1 MALYS
6 KGYGGYFKQG
16 LASGI
21 SQEMQWGQ
29 QILDIIERK
38 RLKDELK
45 KEKDKILTQTNE
57 VTKMIDTYGADNLY
71 SDSEVLSLRT
81 FVLSAAAEIQDRFM
95 PIIENIDAGNTK
107 QASEQIKQI
116 DEYVNYLM
124 GLDLTPG
131 QVETSIENF
140 KNGGFIT
147 SENALRYFEAKEN
160 IVKEQIKAREL
171 QPVRPTAERFTS
183 VAELQEKYPGEA
195 YEYDSR
201 SGMYV
206 LKYQKPEAPTALSA
220 KDNWAINAYKEGKIN
235 FDELSK
241 YMGTYIEPKKATTLE
256 EKIETAKRYGASNE
270 EIKGMLVGKTTEAIT
285 PEGEITAG
293 QKRSWDMASSVIFG
307 SSDWVTGISKPGIIS
322 QNISNKLNM
331 GQPLTD
337 DEKAEVR
344 NNYNSIKGTLPEEI
358 KSIIESQLQRY
369 GIPLETSVITPEP
382 TTTPE
387 PEPKKWWEFWKKET
401 KPELGPG
408 EAEKDYSTM
417 SEEELYNLAIAG
429 DKKAYEEA
437 KRRGFFK

>member
-1 MALYS
+1 MALYN
-6 KGYGGYFKQG
+6 KGFQGYFKQG

-45 KEKDKILTQTNE
+45 KEKNKILTQTNE

-71 SDSEVLSLRT
+71 SNSEVLSLRT

-183 VAELQEKYPGEA
+183 VAELHEKYPGKLMNMIP
-195 YEYDSR
+195 D
-201 SGMYV
+201 
-206 LKYQKPEAPTALSA
+206 
-220 KDNWAINAYKEGKIN
+220 
-235 FDELSK
+235 
-241 YMGTYIEPKKATTLE
+241 LE
-256 EKIETAKRYGASNE
+256 C
-270 EIKGMLVGKTTEAIT
+270 M
-285 PEGEITAG
+285 
-293 QKRSWDMASSVIFG
+293 F
-307 SSDWVTGISKPGIIS
+307 
-322 QNISNKLNM
+322 
-331 GQPLTD
+331 
-337 DEKAEVR
+337 
-344 NNYNSIKGTLPEEI
+344 
-358 KSIIESQLQRY
+358 
-369 GIPLETSVITPEP
+369 
-382 TTTPE
+382 
-387 PEPKKWWEFWKKET
+387 
-401 KPELGPG
+401 
-408 EAEKDYSTM
+408 
-417 SEEELYNLAIAG
+417 
-429 DKKAYEEA
+429 
-437 KRRGFFK
+437 